1 MSGKIDIFL
10 VDDHPLVRAALMR
23 LLEDAGFTVTGQAGK
38 GTEALAHPGL
48 SFSRLALVDLS
59 LGEESGVDLIR
70 RLRESGLL
78 VLAYSMHEG
87 SNVVRRT
94 LEAGADGYVTKR
106 ESAEELLEAIADVLA
121 GRRHL
126 SPRVAAVLKE
136 PGPLETLSGQQRQ
149 IYHLL
154 GQGFSNEKIAQ
165 QLGISGRTLE
175 SYFVRILDKL
185 SEPGVKELRRR
196 AIGDAVGSDPGADI

>member
-1 MSGKIDIFL
+1 M
-10 VDDHPLVRAALMR
+10 
-23 LLEDAGFTVTGQAGK
+23 
-38 GTEALAHPGL
+38 
-48 SFSRLALVDLS
+48 
-59 LGEESGVDLIR
+59 
-70 RLRESGLL
+70 
-78 VLAYSMHEG
+78 
-87 SNVVRRT
+87 
-94 LEAGADGYVTKR
+94 
-106 ESAEELLEAIADVLA
+106 LEAIADVLA